1 MFVLVGGNRGS
12 NTTPTVSKDQVHD
25 HLRNLNVHKSMDSDE
40 MHCRVLRELVDVVT
54 KPLSGNQ
61 VKSLVTGKKVMSYSF
76 LKRAKRMTPGT
87 TGQSVSPLC
96 LGRSWNRSF
105 WKIC

>member
-1 MFVLVGGNRGS
+1 LVGGDWGS

-25 HLRNLNVHKSMDSDE
+25 LLRTLNVHKSMDSDE

-61 VKSLVTGKKVMSYSF
+61 VKSLVAGKKVMSYSF

-87 TGQSVSPLC
+87 TDQSVSPLC
-96 LGRSWNRSF
+96 QEGSWNTSSLKLF
-105 WKIC
+105 